1 VADPAFRT
9 LLYCYFFFAWLFKDA
24 SRGNLFERTAAWR
37 HNQQQARWLPTYMR
51 RWLGFGLMLFGL
63 GSLIELTLNSPT
75 LSACFYVPG
84 ARSVPINAV
93 IGAAWLGLKALRE
106 PF

>member
-1 VADPAFRT
+1 
-9 LLYCYFFFAWLFKDA
+9 
-24 SRGNLFERTAAWR
+24 
-37 HNQQQARWLPTYMR
+37 
-51 RWLGFGLMLFGL
+51 
-63 GSLIELTLNSPT
+63 LTLNSPT

-84 ARSVPINAV
+84 ALSVPINAV